1 MKTTVLD
8 GEPAVPCSPQ
18 PATVGSNSLPRLFFF
33 RFVPGREALM
43 VRALSEEPPANSVR
57 TGREQR

>member
-1 MKTTVLD
+1 MGPTVLD

-18 PATVGSNSLPRLFFF
+18 PATVGSNSLSRLSLS
-33 RFVPGREALM
+33 RFVPGRDALK
-43 VRALSEEPPANSVR
+43 VGALGEEPPANSVR